1 MATTDLWTYR
11 DATLRGNALVG
22 YNVEATDGEIGKV
35 DAATDDYIIVD
46 TGTLI
51 FGKKVIV
58 PAGVIER
65 VDLDA
70 EIVYVGRT
78 KDDIKNA
85 PDYDEDRI
93 GEAAYQAELGEYYG
107 RPEQRITGPTQ

>member
-51 FGKKVIV
+51 FGKKMIV

-78 KDDIKNA
+78 RTA
-85 PDYDEDRI
+85 SRTPPSTTRTVSARRRI
-93 GEAAYQAELGEYYG
+93 GPSWASTTADLS
-107 RPEQRITGPTQ
+107 R

>member
-22 YNVEATDGEIGKV
+22 YKVEATDSEIGKV
-35 DAATDDYIIVD
+35 DAATDDYIVVD

-51 FGKKVIV
+51 FAKKVIV

-78 KDDIKNA
+78 KDGIKNA
-85 PDYDEDRI
+85 PESWRDYLYWNVELDKDN
-93 GEAAYQAELGEYYG
+93 GEES
-107 RPEQRITGPTQ
+107 PT